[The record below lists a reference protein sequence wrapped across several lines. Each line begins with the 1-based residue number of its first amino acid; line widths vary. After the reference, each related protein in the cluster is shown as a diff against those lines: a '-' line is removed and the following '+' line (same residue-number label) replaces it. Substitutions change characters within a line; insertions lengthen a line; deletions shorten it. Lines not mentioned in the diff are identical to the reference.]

1 MAPKVPLENDFRTL
15 GLEPGAKTS
24 EVKRAYRS
32 LAKKWHPDRHQLE
45 PREARTRAE
54 KKFRE
59 IDEAYRRISKARG
72 NISPVQQGGD
82 SGAPKPEAP
91 SHTGKSGTAVSA
103 WRLRAAKF
111 FEAAF
116 RFIRKA
122 RFQTRLL
129 SGARPTP
136 ILAAALFILI
146 ILIVFLPLH
155 SPIPPD
161 QSIEELQKLMP
172 APPRQ
177 VVSPSVRPPETA
189 AIPPVFHPALPEP
202 ETPANY
208 FTLGST
214 ASRVLRVQGRPTQV
228 LGDTWTYGVSEV
240 HFKNGRVSGYN
251 NFDGALRVKMEPGAF
266 EGPAPRHI
274 TLGSTRQQ
282 VLLVQGT
289 PTQVRGNRWYYG
301 FAELIFQDGLVAGYD
316 NYFGTLKMRLRPSTA
331 TEGGKHASFFTR
343 GSTPD
348 EVLAVQGTPTAVHDK
363 RWSYGFDFVLFRD
376 GKVSGVIDSDGA
388 LHFNVGE

>member
-1 MAPKVPLENDFRTL
+1 MAPKVPLEKDYRTL
-15 GLEPGAKTS
+15 GLEPGAKIS

-45 PREARTRAE
+45 PREARAAAE

-59 IDEAYRRISKARG
+59 IDEAYRRISKSRG
-72 NISPVQQGGD
+72 NIPPVQQGGGP
-82 SGAPKPEAP
+82 GAPKPEAP
-91 SHTGKSGTAVSA
+91 SHTERSGAAAWA
-103 WRLRAAKF
+103 WRLGAAKF
-111 FEAAF
+111 FEAVF
-116 RFIRKA
+116 RFTRRS
-122 RFQTRLL
+122 RFR
-129 SGARPTP
+129 ARPTA
-136 ILAAALFILI
+136 IAAAALFL
-146 ILIVFLPLH
+146 LIVFLPFL
-155 SPIPPD
+155 SPVPPD
-161 QSIEELQKLMP
+161 QSIDVLQKRMP
-172 APPRQ
+172 APPHR
-177 VVSPSVRPPETA
+177 SAPPSARPPETV
-189 AIPPVFHPALPEP
+189 AIPPASPPALPEP
-202 ETPANY
+202 EAPENF

-251 NFDGALRVKMEPGAF
+251 NFDGALRVKLEPGAF
-266 EGPAPRHI
+266 NGPAPRHI

-301 FAELIFQDGLVAGYD
+301 FAELIFQNGLVAGYD
-316 NYFGTLKMRLRPSTA
+316 NYFGTLKMLLRPSTA
-331 TEGGKHASFFTR
+331 TEGGKHAFYFTR

-348 EVLAVQGTPTAVHDK
+348 EVLAAQGTPTAVHDK
-363 RWSYGFDFVLFRD
+363 RWSYGFDFVLFQH

-388 LHFNVGE
+388 LHFIN